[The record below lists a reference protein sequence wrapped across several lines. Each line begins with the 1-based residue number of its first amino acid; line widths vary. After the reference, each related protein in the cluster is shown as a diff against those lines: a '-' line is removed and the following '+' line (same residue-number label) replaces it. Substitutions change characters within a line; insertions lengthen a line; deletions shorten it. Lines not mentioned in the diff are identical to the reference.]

1 MTLNQIIFSV
11 HQFYPNPQN
20 NLVPDFIKLITCF
33 IPITFEG
40 VLVLMHVSK
49 S

>member
-1 MTLNQIIFSV
+1 
-11 HQFYPNPQN
+11 
-20 NLVPDFIKLITCF
+20 VPDFIKLITCF